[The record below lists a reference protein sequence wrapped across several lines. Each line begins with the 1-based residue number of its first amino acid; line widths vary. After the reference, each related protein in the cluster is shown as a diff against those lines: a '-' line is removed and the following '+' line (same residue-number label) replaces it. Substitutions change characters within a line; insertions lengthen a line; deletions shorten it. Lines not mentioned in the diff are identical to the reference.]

1 MTEYSF
7 RPVETCNMCA
17 AGAGE
22 FRVLGVRLNR
32 SQGRAPRA
40 VRGAGVTIVRCR
52 RCDLVFPDPQPVPG
66 SVHDHYDMP
75 GEEYWSDSRASPV
88 ADPAA
93 IARFGALRARFAQD
107 AKPAALDVG
116 VGSGFTALAM
126 IAAGFELHGF
136 EPIPQFR
143 ELALETLGLPEDRI
157 RLAGIEDAEYPAESF
172 DLVNF
177 GAVLEHL
184 YDPSGSLE
192 KALGWLRPGGLIVL
206 EVPSADWLVAK
217 VVNAFL
223 RLRGTRYVTNTSPMH
238 SPFHLY
244 EFTKRTFRLNGA
256 RLGYEVVEVV
266 YEVGGATTLPGLL
279 QRALEPIMRWT
290 DTGLTLSVTLRN
302 SSISQPATPD
312 TSAQTRAAA

>member
-7 RPVETCNMCA
+7 RPVETCNMCG

-22 FRVLGVRLNR
+22 FRVLGVRLDR

-88 ADPAA
+88 ADPVA

-143 ELALETLGLPEDRI
+143 ELALATLGLPEDRI
-157 RLAGIEDAEYPAESF
+157 RLAGIEEAEYPAESF
-172 DLVNF
+172 DLINF

-184 YDPSGSLE
+184 YDPGGSLA
-192 KALGWLRPGGLIVL
+192 KAMRWLRPGGRVVL
-206 EVPSADWLVAK
+206 EVPSSNWLIARLI
-217 VVNAFL
+217 NRFF
-223 RLRGTRYVTNTSPMH
+223 RLRGTSYVTHCSPMH

-244 EFTKRTFRLNGA
+244 EFGAKSFAHNGA
-256 RLGYEVVEVV
+256 RLGYAVEKLDI
-266 YEVGGATTLPGLL
+266 EVGVDPTMPSAL
-279 QRALEPIMRWT
+279 QRLLRPVVAA
-290 DTGLTLSVTLRN
+290 TGTGMMLHAVLRK
-302 SSISQPATPD
+302 Q
-312 TSAQTRAAA
+312 